1 MAARPDSSTRTE
13 ALISSAIEAAQKSA
27 TIARQLLAFAGLQ
40 PFNPKPVDTAD
51 LLKGILPLL
60 RNALPAKM
68 TASLELAVDLGNVRI
83 DPVDFELTLLNLA
96 MNARDAMPGGGHLI
110 LHAFNL
116 GIRDKRLGL
125 DGDFLVLEVKDD
137 GEGMAPETMSKVFEP
152 FFTTKLLGEGTG
164 LGLSQV
170 HGFARQSGGAVDI
183 ESAPGRGTCV
193 RLYLP
198 LEVLPSEVR
207 QQEVSS

>member
-1 MAARPDSSTRTE
+1 M
-13 ALISSAIEAAQKSA
+13 
-27 TIARQLLAFAGLQ
+27 
-40 PFNPKPVDTAD
+40 
-51 LLKGILPLL
+51 PLL
-60 RNALPAKM
+60 RNALPAKV

-152 FFTTKLLGEGTG
+152 FFTTKPFGEGTG

-198 LEVLPSEVR
+198 LTGQEVLPSEVR